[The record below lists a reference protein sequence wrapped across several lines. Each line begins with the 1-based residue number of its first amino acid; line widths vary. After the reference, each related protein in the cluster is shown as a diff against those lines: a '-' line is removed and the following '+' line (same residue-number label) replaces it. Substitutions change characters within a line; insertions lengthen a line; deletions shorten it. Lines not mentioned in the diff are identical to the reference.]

1 MSDVIACIDG
11 SPAAARVCDYAVW
24 AVQRLNAP
32 LTLLHVLDHSRYP
45 VESDLSGNLLLGG
58 RESLLTELSEL
69 DAKRNKL
76 ALEQGKLMLEAAAGR
91 AIEKGVSEPK
101 QRQRHGGLVETLAGM
116 QEKTRILVIGKLGE
130 EHAGEA
136 AQVGDHVEQVI
147 RTMHKPILVVPA
159 DFSEPG
165 NIMLAFDGSPTCRE
179 GVKMLAASP
188 LFLGLPCHLVAVG
201 KDKQL
206 GEDLAWARDTLE
218 QSGHEVKVAQLE
230 GDVEPSLHQYQQD
243 NGIDMVVMGAY
254 GHSRIREF
262 FVGSTTSKM
271 IKHATVPHLLL
282 R

>member
-116 QEKTRILVIGKLGE
+116 QEQTRILVIGKLGE

-218 QSGHEVKVAQLE
+218 QSGHEVKVTQLE

-262 FVGSTTSKM
+262 FVGSTTNKM
-271 IKHATVPHLLL
+271 IREAKVPHLLL

>member
-116 QEKTRILVIGKLGE
+116 QEETRILVIGKLGE
-130 EHAGEA
+130 EHTGEA
-136 AQVGDHVEQVI
+136 DQVGDHVEQVI
-147 RTMHKPILVVPA
+147 RTMHKPILVVPS
-159 DFSEPG
+159 DFTEPG
-165 NIMLAFDGSPTCRE
+165 KIMLAFDGSPTCRE

-201 KDKQL
+201 KDKHL
-206 GEDLAWARDTLE
+206 TEDLAWARDTLE
-218 QSGHEVKVAQLE
+218 KSGHEVEVVQLE
-230 GDVEPSLHQYQQD
+230 GEVEPALHQYQQD

-254 GHSRIREF
+254 GHSRFREAIL
-262 FVGSTTSKM
+262 GG
-271 IKHATVPHLLL
+271 ATRNMLEKAEVPVMMAH
-282 R
+282 

>member
-1 MSDVIACIDG
+1 MSEVIACIDG

-76 ALEQGKLMLEAAAGR
+76 ALEQGKLMLEAAASR

-116 QEKTRILVIGKLGE
+116 QEETRILVIGKLGE
-130 EHAGEA
+130 EHTGEA
-136 AQVGDHVEQVI
+136 DQVGDHVEQVI
-147 RTMHKPILVVPA
+147 RTMHKPILIVPS

-165 NIMLAFDGSPTCRE
+165 KIMLAFDGSPTCRD

-206 GEDLAWARDTLE
+206 EDGLSWARDVLE
-218 QSGHEVKVAQLE
+218 SSGHEVHVAQLE
-230 GDVEPSLHQYQQD
+230 GEVEPELHRYQQEND
-243 NGIDMVVMGAY
+243 IDMVVMGAY

-262 FVGSTTSKM
+262 FVGSTTSRM
-271 IKHATVPHLLL
+271 IRNASVPHLLL

>member
-1 MSDVIACIDG
+1 MSEVIACIDG

-76 ALEQGKLMLEAAAGR
+76 ALEQGKLMLDGAASR
-91 AIEKGVSEPK
+91 AIEKGVAEPK

-116 QEKTRILVIGKLGE
+116 QEQTRILVIGKLGE

-147 RTMHKPILVVPA
+147 RTMHKPILVVPS
-159 DFSEPG
+159 DFAEPG
-165 NIMLAFDGSPTCRE
+165 KIMLAFDGSPTCRE
-179 GVKMLAASP
+179 GVKLLAASP

-206 GEDLAWARDTLE
+206 SEDLDWARDTLE
-218 QSGHEVKVAQLE
+218 KSGHEVEVAQLE
-230 GDVEPSLHQYQQD
+230 GDVEPALHQYQQD

-271 IKHATVPHLLL
+271 IKVPHLLL

>member
-1 MSDVIACIDG
+1 MSEVIACIDG

-32 LTLLHVLDHSRYP
+32 LTLLHVLDYSRYP

-76 ALEQGKLMLEAAAGR
+76 ALEQGKLMLEAAASR

-116 QEKTRILVIGKLGE
+116 QEETRILVIGKLGE

-159 DFSEPG
+159 DFSEPS

-206 GEDLAWARDTLE
+206 IEDLAWARDTLE
-218 QSGHEVKVAQLE
+218 KSGHEVEVAQLE
-230 GDVEPSLHQYQQD
+230 GEVEPALHQYQQD
-243 NGIDMVVMGAY
+243 NGIEMG
-254 GHSRIREF
+254 
-262 FVGSTTSKM
+262 
-271 IKHATVPHLLL
+271 
-282 R
+282 